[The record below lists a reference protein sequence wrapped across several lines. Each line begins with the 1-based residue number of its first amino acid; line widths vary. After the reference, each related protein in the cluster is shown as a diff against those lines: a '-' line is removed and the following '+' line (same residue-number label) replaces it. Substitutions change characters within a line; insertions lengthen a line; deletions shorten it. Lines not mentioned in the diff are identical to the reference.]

1 MHAPPRKQEGVD
13 RDASDPSRTQKRG
26 ECGRSLPALRF
37 DDRFALTDG
46 LDDAHP
52 RLVSE
57 RPKFPPLSFGKNVNY
72 SGRPGKII
80 HNMVPVLHIY
90 VVAAEKML
98 LVRMLEIL
106 RNGPLFKQQLNL
118 KDFKSLL
125 RYRAS
130 PLLLRSQV
138 ATR

>member
-1 MHAPPRKQEGVD
+1 M
-13 RDASDPSRTQKRG
+13 
-26 ECGRSLPALRF
+26 RSLPALRF

-80 HNMVPVLHIY
+80 HNMVPVLHIC

-125 RYRAS
+125 RYRDS